1 MKKLIAVVL
10 CVMMALSALACAP
23 KQEEAPAAAP
33 AAPAATTTE
42 AAATT
47 EEIVYDVEAYKAHAE
62 EGMQTTIE
70 CEPIEL
76 SMGCSGTIEGTVQGD
91 AVNAAMEA
99 VSRWTNGAVKVNF
112 YPSGQLGG
120 DLERHVYELAERRVV
135 QPLGLVVAE
144 GLRERLRIPAVHGV
158 GIGQLRLVDEQERC
172 NAEKQ
177 HHGDETVHAPEAAR
191 RRFPQGRVALVA
203 AQLLLYG
210 GDERLGR
217 HVAPEPARGVRHL
230 QAAELHVAVRREQD
244 ERRDARHAQ
253 TVRQRV
259 VAFALLRREHAV
271 AARQVDARE
280 RDMDLRPRPPRVC
293 HEHAAF
299 QQPAP
304 LTRVAAAESEQTRP
318 LRR

>member
-47 EEIVYDVEAYKAHAE
+47 EEIVYDIEAYKAHAE

-120 DLERHVYELAERRVV
+120 DLELIEGAQMGSVDLFLGAPTAQVTLIPELAVV
-135 QPLGLVVAE
+135 DIGGLFPTVAQCNTVLE
-144 GLRERLRIPAVHGV
+144 SFK
-158 GIGQLRLVDEQERC
+158 EQI
-172 NAEKQ
+172 
-177 HHGDETVHAPEAAR
+177 
-191 RRFPQGRVALVA
+191 
-203 AQLLLYG
+203 
-210 GDERLGR
+210 
-217 HVAPEPARGVRHL
+217 
-230 QAAELHVAVRREQD
+230 
-244 ERRDARHAQ
+244 
-253 TVRQRV
+253 
-259 VAFALLRREHAV
+259 
-271 AARQVDARE
+271 
-280 RDMDLRPRPPRVC
+280 
-293 HEHAAF
+293 
-299 QQPAP
+299 
-304 LTRVAAAESEQTRP
+304 
-318 LRR
+318 